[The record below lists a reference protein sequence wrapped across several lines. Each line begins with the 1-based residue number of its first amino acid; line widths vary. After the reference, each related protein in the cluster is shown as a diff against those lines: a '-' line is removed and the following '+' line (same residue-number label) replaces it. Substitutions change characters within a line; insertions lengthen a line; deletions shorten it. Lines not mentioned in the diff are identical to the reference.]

1 LVPGVVTILILLWLI
16 RWVADKLRFGIIPGL
31 IHSLVSLPKEPAWLN
46 RALEFALNATDF
58 LLGLILVLGAILIV
72 GALARTY
79 VMRKTVSFGENLLN
93 RIPLAGTIYKATR
106 QLISSIL
113 SDKEKK
119 FSRVVLVEYPKE
131 DSWVIGFVTRESGE
145 FFDQA
150 VGKRMLNIFIPT
162 TPNPTS
168 GFLVM
173 VSEDKVKELELSVEE
188 AFQTII
194 SGGMAVPEN
203 EKIKAQGEKNEV

>member
-1 LVPGVVTILILLWLI
+1 MVPGVVTILILLWLI